1 MGQYQLV
8 APENGLGF
16 MASDAQDVSLRM
28 EVEKIGQ
35 KIYHFQLF
43 KCSRYYTQMRLLSK
57 G

>member
-43 KCSRYYTQMRLLSK
+43 KWSRYYTQMRLLSK